1 MKKELAFILFTVVI
15 ALAGC
20 MGNRDKGNDY
30 MEEDSI
36 RISNVPDT
44 AFYGHLGD
52 GTGMSCLQLVTNE
65 GDTLVLNKTDEK
77 SGEDGRILGEIAN
90 YTDQF
95 AITTRDDNQS
105 ISVALNINQLAQSWQ
120 SQTDSLHGFSLLP
133 DGKAKAIKN
142 KQYKYNRWDLCNC
155 HLILLRESVGAH
167 GAETRHDT
175 LQILCLTPDSLVLQ
189 ALHSMVQET
198 FIHL

>member
-133 DGKAKAIKN
+133 DGKASFNVLVDSYERELIVEALKRNSGNMSAAARSLGLSPRVIH
-142 KQYKYNRWDLCNC
+142 YKIGRLG
-155 HLILLRESVGAH
+155 I
-167 GAETRHDT
+167 
-175 LQILCLTPDSLVLQ
+175 TPEWYVDG
-189 ALHSMVQET
+189 E
-198 FIHL
+198 